1 VSKKFYAFLFVY
13 LCIGTFVFA
22 NILNLQFWPFSYF
35 NPPETV
41 QPLHFSLNYPI
52 ESSFIWLNKTT
63 IVHVN
68 VTLKPSAP
76 LVERVAVNM
85 TAEGSVL
92 STYAP
97 IINNVLVYFI
107 GAIPYSLEGNVPII
121 GSQLGVIIL
130 GHGTQTPTILSGT
143 HQTITWNSQGDYAP
157 VIAILFHNLTS
168 RTETYPNLAVH
179 VNSADVAR
187 SERYNRVN
195 EAMSVALVLFGFV
208 EGYGILRKIDEEI
221 DE

>member
-1 VSKKFYAFLFVY
+1 MY
-13 LCIGTFVFA
+13 LCTGSYVFA
-22 NILNLQFWPFSYF
+22 NVLNLQFWPFSYF

-52 ESSFIWLNKTT
+52 ESSFIWLNKAA

-76 LVERVAVNM
+76 LAERVAVNM

-92 STYAP
+92 SAYAP
-97 IINNVLVYFI
+97 TINNVLVYFV
-107 GAIPYSLEGNVPII
+107 GAIPYSLEGNVRVI
-121 GSQLGVIIL
+121 GSQFGVIIL
-130 GHGTQTPTILSGT
+130 GHSTQTPTILSGA
-143 HQTITWNSQGDYAP
+143 HETIMWNTQGDYAP
-157 VIAILFHNLTS
+157 VMVIVFHNLTS
-168 RTETYPNLAVH
+168 RTETYPYLAVH
-179 VNSADVAR
+179 VNSVDAAR

-195 EAMSVALVLFGFV
+195 IAVSVALVLFGFV
-208 EGYGILRKIDEEI
+208 EGYRILREIDREI